1 MSEGSEESAV
11 EIHGVNKG
19 IRQRNPGL
27 CLLYLGTTV
36 LLSEP
41 AASQATSGFIFMTP
55 LTGTEGEGGRGA
67 NKSTTIEGGGGVVVV
82 GGGDTAG

>member
-11 EIHGVNKG
+11 QIHGVNKG

-36 LLSEP
+36 LPSEP

-55 LTGTEGEGGRGA
+55 LTGTEG
-67 NKSTTIEGGGGVVVV
+67 GGGEGQ
-82 GGGDTAG
+82 TKAQA

>member
-1 MSEGSEESAV
+1 M

-36 LLSEP
+36 LLSEL

-55 LTGTEGEGGRGA
+55 LTGTEGCVCGAGGRGA
-67 NKSTTIEGGGGVVVV
+67 NKSTSIERGGEVGGGG
-82 GGGDTAG
+82 TAD